1 MIWMY
6 ERGDATMTI
15 ETRFNR
21 DSQTYE
27 LIWHEADGSER
38 RESFGT
44 EPEFRERLNAIAIA
58 LAEQNWRQAG
68 PPAFDPDGW
77 RV

>member
-21 DSQTYE
+21 EVQRFE

-38 RESFGT
+38 LETFTT
-44 EPEFRERLNAIAIA
+44 ETEFRGRLTAISTA
-58 LAEQNWRQAG
+58 LAEQRWRQSG
-68 PPAFDPDGW
+68 PPTIDPDGW